1 MKTIIVKRDDVDLSQ
16 YTDREIEISPE
27 LEAPPDDLDTRYD
40 MGEKFAEGGFS
51 TVHVAQDKNLRRF
64 VAVKSLRRNLNARK
78 SFITEAK
85 VIAQLDHPAI
95 VPVYGLAGDG
105 GDGLH
110 LCMKLVNGKTL
121 RAHLRDVAKSGADTD
136 AAIKRRLELFL
147 RVCDAI
153 TYAHAR
159 NIIHG
164 DLKPD
169 NIICGEYGEVYV
181 VDWGLAKHVGPDGI
195 CAEKPKLDGTPR
207 YFAPETLRDRIY
219 GKVPEVFSLGLIL
232 QEVVTLAPAVSG
244 RGETTC
250 LQNIAYHEIEPVQHI
265 FGVEIDRALQA
276 VIAKAI
282 SHEPEKR
289 YQSVEALADDLRR
302 YLAGEP
308 VAALPDN
315 VFARFARWAI
325 RRRKECVA
333 GALAVLFIF
342 AAVTAAAISRQLQIS
357 REAHEMS
364 RAFDYMNNRT
374 ATVAAHLDTTALQ
387 IQEQLS
393 ALARICAYLLDVNGN
408 APADAWQSAFRP
420 NLAEIG
426 KTEAGMFYSPYYK
439 RLTAMS
445 YGLYTLAP
453 DADKGK
459 CVGFMR
465 QISPAL
471 RKMRNIVLGST
482 SGYNFDPAEYERLQM
497 AYLYDGAPV
506 RSVFIGTPD
515 GLKILYPWRGTHP
528 RDIDPRQREW
538 YKSATARRGP
548 AWGKPYMDFASVSGL
563 SLPCSMPI
571 IGLDGNLRGVVGLDL
586 SLNKLTER
594 ILSRGNVGDY
604 VVGKAVINH
613 RGEEVFSSKS
623 PFFNRKFDSE
633 KFHEPA
639 DFLLPRFATPEIR
652 DRILKSGQGYG
663 TFIAERLGRKVL
675 YSFAYLEV
683 YDMFFVTVADYEKL
697 KKHIGASGR

>member
-1 MKTIIVKRDDVDLSQ
+1 MRTVIVHRDDDVNLSQ
-16 YTDREIEISPE
+16 YTDREPDFSPE
-27 LEAPPDDLDTRYD
+27 LEAPLGDFDTRYN
-40 MGEKFAEGGFS
+40 MGQQFAEGGFS
-51 TVHVAQDKNLRRF
+51 TVHVAQDRNLRRF
-64 VAVKSLRRNLNARK
+64 VAVKSLRPEINARDL
-78 SFITEAK
+78 FISEAK
-85 VIAQLDHPAI
+85 ITAQLDHPAI

-110 LCMKLVNGKTL
+110 LCMKLINGKSL
-121 RAHLRDVAKSGADTD
+121 RGHLRDAANSGTDSD

-147 RVCDAI
+147 KVCDAI

-181 VDWGLAKHVGPDGI
+181 VDWGLAKHVEADGN
-195 CAEKPKLDGTPR
+195 CLDKPKIDGTPR
-207 YFAPETLRDRIY
+207 YFAPETVSKRIY
-219 GKVPEVFSLGLIL
+219 GKVSEVFTLGLIL
-232 QEVVTLAPAVSG
+232 QEVVTLKPAVPG

-250 LQNIAYHEIEPVQHI
+250 MYKITFSEIEEVRHI

-276 VIAKAI
+276 VIEKAVC
-282 SHEPEKR
+282 HEPEKR

-308 VAALPDN
+308 TTALPDN
-315 VFARFARWAI
+315 VFARFARWAV

-333 GALAVLFIF
+333 GALAVLFAF
-342 AAVTAAAISRQLQIS
+342 AALTAAAIFRQLQTT
-357 REAHEMS
+357 REAHAQS
-364 RAFDYMNNRT
+364 RCFDYMNNRT

-393 ALARICAYLLDVNGN
+393 ALARICAYLLAHNPGS
-408 APADAWQSAFRP
+408 DAWQTAFRP
-420 NLAEIG
+420 PLAEIG
-426 KTEAGMFYSPYYK
+426 KTERGMFYSPYYK

-453 DADKGK
+453 DADKEK
-459 CVGFMR
+459 CVAFMR
-465 QISPAL
+465 QVSPAL
-471 RKMRNIVLGST
+471 RKMRNIVLGSVG
-482 SGYNFDPAEYERLQM
+482 GYNFAPAEYERLQM

-506 RSVFIGTPD
+506 RSVFIGTAN

-528 RDIDPRQREW
+528 RDTDPRKREW
-538 YKSATARRGP
+538 YKSAMTRRGP

-563 SLPCSMPI
+563 SIPSSMPI
-571 IGLDGNLRGVVGLDL
+571 IGLDGKLRGVVGLDL

-594 ILSRGNVGDY
+594 ILSRGNVGNY
-604 VVGKAVINH
+604 VIGKAVVNR

-623 PFFNRKFDSE
+623 QYFNAKFDPE
-633 KFHEPA
+633 KFHEDA
-639 DFLLPRFATPEIR
+639 EFKLPLFATPEIR

-663 TFIAERLGRKVL
+663 AFIAERLGRKVL

-683 YDMFFVTVADYEKL
+683 YDMFFVTVADCEKL

>member
-1 MKTIIVKRDDVDLSQ
+1 METVSISVDNAEAVLNELTNQ
-16 YTDREIEISPE
+16 EPE
-27 LEAPPDDLDTRYD
+27 LAPELDAPLGDVAVRYD
-40 MGEKFAEGGFS
+40 VLGKFAEGGFS
-51 TVHVAQDKNLRRF
+51 TVHVAQDRNLRRF
-64 VAVKSLRRNLNARK
+64 VAIKTLRPEVRARD
-78 SFITEAK
+78 SFISEAK
-85 VIAQLDHPAI
+85 TIAQLDHPAI
-95 VPVYGLAGDG
+95 LPVYDLSGDDHG
-105 GDGLH
+105 GLH
-110 LCMKLVNGKTL
+110 LSMKLVDGVTL
-121 RAHLRDVAKSGADTD
+121 RGLIRRGDIPLA
-136 AAIKRRLELFL
+136 RRLDIFL

-169 NIICGEYGEVYV
+169 NIVCGDFGEVYV
-181 VDWGLAKHVGPDGI
+181 VDWGLSQKCAPDGYAKARKV
-195 CAEKPKLDGTPR
+195 CGTLR
-207 YFAPETLRDRIY
+207 YMAPETRDCGMLGKLSEVYTLGVILR
-219 GKVPEVFSLGLIL
+219 EV
-232 QEVVTLAPAVSG
+232 A
-244 RGETTC
+244 
-250 LQNIAYHEIEPVQHI
+250 
-265 FGVEIDRALQA
+265 GVDVDRALGA
-276 VIAKAI
+276 IIDKAARKA
-282 SHEPEKR
+282 PEDR
-289 YQSVEALADDLRR
+289 YPAVEALADDLRR

-308 VAALPDN
+308 TTALPDN
-315 VFARFARWAI
+315 ALTRFARWAI

-333 GALAVLFIF
+333 GVLAVLFIC
-342 AAVTAAAISRQLQIS
+342 AALTAAAIFRQLQTT

-364 RAFDYMNNRT
+364 RCFDYMNNRT

-393 ALARICAYLLDVNGN
+393 ALARICAYLLEHNPGS
-408 APADAWQSAFRP
+408 DAWQSAFRP
-420 NLAEIG
+420 PLAEIG

-453 DADKGK
+453 DADKEK

-471 RKMRNIVLGST
+471 RKMRNIVLGSVG
-482 SGYNFDPAEYERLQM
+482 GYNFAPAEYERLQM

-506 RSVFIGTPD
+506 RSVFIGTAD

-528 RDIDPRQREW
+528 RDTDPRKREW
-538 YKSATARRGP
+538 YKSAMTRRGP

-563 SLPCSMPI
+563 SIPCSMPI
-571 IGLDGNLRGVVGLDL
+571 IGFDGTLRGVVGLDL

-594 ILSRGNVGDY
+594 ILSRGNIGDY
-604 VVGKAVINH
+604 VIGKAVINR

-623 PFFNRKFDSE
+623 QYFNRKFDPE
-633 KFHEPA
+633 KFHEDA
-639 DFLLPRFATPEIR
+639 EFKLPLFAAPEIR

-663 TFIAERLGRKVL
+663 TFIAERSGRKVL

-683 YDMFFVTVADYEKL
+683 YGMFFVTVADYDKL
-697 KKHIGASGR
+697 KKHIRN